1 MNSKENMKSLKERLK
16 GSSFK
21 LFYKSELFDT
31 FEYDEELDRYQSS
44 IGFLTIKKVFEINKG
59 LEKDLKIV
67 WGE

>member
-16 GSSFK
+16 GSNFK
-21 LFYKSELFDT
+21 LFYKGDLFDT
-31 FEYDEELDRYQSS
+31 FEYDEELERYQSS

>member
-16 GSSFK
+16 GSNFK
-21 LFYKSELFDT
+21 LFYKGDLFDI
-31 FEYDEELDRYQSS
+31 FEYDEELERYQSS
-44 IGFLTIKKVFEINKG
+44 IGFITIKKIFEINKG